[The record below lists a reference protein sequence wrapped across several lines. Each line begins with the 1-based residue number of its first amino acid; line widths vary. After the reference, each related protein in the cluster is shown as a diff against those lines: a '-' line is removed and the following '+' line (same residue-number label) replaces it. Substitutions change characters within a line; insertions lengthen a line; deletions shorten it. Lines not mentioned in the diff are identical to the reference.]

1 MNLIFLSLIKTQQ
14 IYVILGGSGAANF
27 NNYTYDLTNHNVY
40 SYDNGW
46 VTAQSPMPGGDGEE
60 GSPWASLGNNLNL
73 RYGEDIYFID
83 CAKINASIIDWNKDG
98 KYYQYSPHL
107 RIRNS
112 IQASIANIITAIRLK
127 QQNDLNK
134 VSKYIFFLCR

>member
-27 NNYTYDLTNHNVY
+27 NNYTYNITNKNVY

-73 RYGEDIYFID
+73 RYSEDIYFID
-83 CAKINASIIDWNKDG
+83 CAKINASIIDWHKGG
-98 KYYQYSPHL
+98 KYYDYANNCL
-107 RIRNS
+107 D
-112 IQASIANIITAIRLK
+112 IAGN
-127 QQNDLNK
+127 
-134 VSKYIFFLCR
+134 